1 MGERSVRL
9 SERLRATVVAEG
21 SVALSYLAQA
31 GFALKTS
38 RGTVAYV
45 DPYFSDCCE
54 RCVGFRRMSRP
65 VIAPDEL
72 VPDVIASTHSHFDHL
87 DIDALPVLARGRGTH
102 FVGSPDCAE
111 SYDQAGL
118 PPDRRTILSEGEATT
133 VADLRMRAVYA
144 DHGDLAPEAV
154 GLVLE
159 TEGLAVYDVGDSSYR
174 PERILASLGG
184 PVDVMIAPINGAFGN
199 LDADEACRLAEVV
212 RPRLLIASHFWMF
225 VEHGGDPARF
235 LAVAEA
241 LAPEIAAVV
250 LAPGE
255 TLLISKSPDGELTWT
270 RHTLRTQTGGPSLS
284 A

>member
-1 MGERSVRL
+1 MRL
-9 SERLRATVVAEG
+9 ADRMRATAVAEG
-21 SVALSYLAQA
+21 SIALFYLAQA

-54 RCVGFRRMSRP
+54 RCFGFRRMAPP
-65 VIAPDEL
+65 VIAPDEV
-72 VPDVIASTHSHFDHL
+72 VPDVVVSTHSHFDHL
-87 DIDALPVLARGRGTH
+87 DIDALPLLARGQDTH

-111 SYDQAGL
+111 SYAQAGL

-133 VADLRMRAVYA
+133 VADLRLRAVYA
-144 DHGDLAPEAV
+144 DHGDLAPDAV

-159 TEGLAVYDVGDSSYR
+159 TEGLTVYDVGDSAYR
-174 PERILASLGG
+174 PERIVASLGA

-199 LDADEACRLAEVV
+199 LDAGDACHLAEVV

-241 LAPEIAAVV
+241 LAPRVAAVV

-255 TLLISKSPDGELTWT
+255 TLLISKPPDGELTWT
-270 RHTLRTQTGGPSLS
+270 RHTLPT
-284 A
+284 